1 MLYCGIGGQMRLQR
15 RKRRR
20 REGGGGGGGGE
31 EEDEEESAAVEA
43 ARPSKVSISLRAP
56 SGAELEVQRERAQT
70 ALRAL
75 PQDVALP

>member
-1 MLYCGIGGQMRLQR
+1 
-15 RKRRR
+15 
-20 REGGGGGGGGE
+20 
-31 EEDEEESAAVEA
+31 VEA